1 MDRTRVSLRSG
12 VGPTPRLPAAP
23 RALPCLRAHAPGPAV
38 KPPQTGLRL
47 HPLLHLR
54 QTYLFGITCKGF
66 FCRGNQTPQSGCL
79 EWWPP
84 ASLPPEP
91 GVRAPASD
99 RTSFREQAASVAAET
114 HTGAPLALCSESP
127 PLGCLTCLVLFPAVQ
142 VLPLCSDRKITPH
155 FPAVSISRSYFGT
168 LARSGF
174 IFPTL
179 HFCLW
184 LPLCWVF
191 SGLLFLIPSSS
202 VPSAFLSK
210 SVVFHVLFLSLR
222 SVIVSN

>member
-1 MDRTRVSLRSG
+1 MKRSTNGSVYIRFSISGRHICRNCLFLSVSHSSVEEIRPHKVAAWSG
-12 VGPTPRLPAAP
+12 GRRPPSLLS
-23 RALPCLRAHAPGPAV
+23 RAL
-38 KPPQTGLRL
+38 
-47 HPLLHLR
+47 
-54 QTYLFGITCKGF
+54 
-66 FCRGNQTPQSGCL
+66 
-79 EWWPP
+79 
-84 ASLPPEP
+84 
-91 GVRAPASD
+91 RAPASD
-99 RTSFREQAASVAAET
+99 RTSFPEQAAFVAAET
-114 HTGAPLALCSESP
+114 HAGAPLALCSESP
-127 PLGCLTCLVLFPAVQ
+127 PLGCFPCLVLFPAVQ
-142 VLPLCSDRKITPH
+142 VLPLCSDRKIRPH
-155 FPAVSISRSYFGT
+155 LPAVSISGSYFGT

-210 SVVFHVLFLSLR
+210 SVVFRFLFLSLR